1 MMDFYHSYIV
11 LTESQHDAFL
21 ATLSEYGLSEEL
33 NVFIPC
39 DNGPVG
45 RHFPGG
51 YYLEKSD
58 FDGFFADRED
68 YNIEDLFTG
77 YQSINF
83 TFSNQAGGWA

>member
-1 MMDFYHSYIV
+1 MDFYHSYIV

-68 YNIEDLFTG
+68 YNIEDLF
-77 YQSINF
+77 
-83 TFSNQAGGWA
+83 NQVRV